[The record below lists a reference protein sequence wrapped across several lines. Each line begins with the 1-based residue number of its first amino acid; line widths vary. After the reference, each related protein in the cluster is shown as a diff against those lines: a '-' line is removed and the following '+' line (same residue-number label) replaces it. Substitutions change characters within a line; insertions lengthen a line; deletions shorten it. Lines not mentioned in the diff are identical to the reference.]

1 MPNLEAD
8 YEGIK
13 CPMRRSREREG
24 SGESLAGLG
33 KVGLLAHQHPFL
45 FQRPSLPLNNKRN
58 IRSCILTFCKMRTKR
73 KTCDDMTDPTFLPRL
88 VPRKSTVGVR
98 PTPVAAA
105 EHSMRGIFSR
115 HELCILWIESPFIN
129 SYPSGEAQSS

>member
-13 CPMRRSREREG
+13 FPMRRSREREG
-24 SGESLAGLG
+24 SEESLAGLG
-33 KVGLLAHQHPFL
+33 KVGLLARQHPFL
-45 FQRPSLPLNNKRN
+45 FQRLSLHLNNKRN
-58 IRSCILTFCKMRTKR
+58 IRLCILTFCKMRTKS
-73 KTCDDMTDPTFLPRL
+73 KTCDDMTDPTFFATASAM
-88 VPRKSTVGVR
+88 KSTVGVR

-115 HELCILWIESPFIN
+115 HELCILWIESSFIN
-129 SYPSGEAQSS
+129 SYPSGEA